1 MKSGTESLWLTAAA
15 TPPFDPLYGENDA
28 EVVVIGAGITGLTAA
43 VLLAERGRKV
53 VILEAGRVGRG
64 ETGHTTAHLT
74 EAVDARYHFL
84 TRSYDAEVAQLV
96 AEGSRSAIEQIERF
110 TRELSIDCDFRR
122 VPAYLYT
129 ESRNKVAELKNEA
142 ASAAKAG
149 LSARWVED
157 VPLPF
162 ESRGGVRY
170 DNQAQF
176 HPARY
181 VAGLLE
187 HLVSKG
193 VRIYEASPVTAI
205 ETGEPCVVRTANGSV
220 RASSVFMATNVP
232 VAGYTT
238 LNIKAASYRSYAAAY
253 ATSKPVNGLFWD
265 TADPYHYI
273 RCHETPEGTMLI
285 VGGEDHRVGQEP
297 DTEGAFDALGR
308 YVAEKFGALPERF
321 RWSGQIIEPADGLPF
336 IGGGPVYVSTGYSGQ
351 GMTFGT
357 LAGMIVADL
366 ITGQENRWASLFDP
380 MRVHLNGA
388 MKDLVRENK
397 GFPAHLISDRLT
409 NRDVETSDT
418 SDVRSGEGKI
428 VDVNGRKL
436 AVYRD
441 PAGTLC
447 ALSPICTHMKCD
459 VTWNGAE
466 TSWDCPCH
474 GSRFDIEGNVLNG
487 PARKPLERVSIEAD
501 DAEQA

>member
-205 ETGEPCVVRTANGSV
+205 ETG
-220 RASSVFMATNVP
+220 
-232 VAGYTT
+232 
-238 LNIKAASYRSYAAAY
+238 
-253 ATSKPVNGLFWD
+253 
-265 TADPYHYI
+265 
-273 RCHETPEGTMLI
+273 
-285 VGGEDHRVGQEP
+285 
-297 DTEGAFDALGR
+297 
-308 YVAEKFGALPERF
+308 
-321 RWSGQIIEPADGLPF
+321 
-336 IGGGPVYVSTGYSGQ
+336 
-351 GMTFGT
+351 
-357 LAGMIVADL
+357 
-366 ITGQENRWASLFDP
+366 
-380 MRVHLNGA
+380 
-388 MKDLVRENK
+388 
-397 GFPAHLISDRLT
+397 
-409 NRDVETSDT
+409 
-418 SDVRSGEGKI
+418 
-428 VDVNGRKL
+428 
-436 AVYRD
+436 
-441 PAGTLC
+441 
-447 ALSPICTHMKCD
+447 
-459 VTWNGAE
+459 
-466 TSWDCPCH
+466 
-474 GSRFDIEGNVLNG
+474 
-487 PARKPLERVSIEAD
+487 
-501 DAEQA
+501 